1 MKHINKY
8 LVIIILLFVSCKSTK
23 TTKDNDLD
31 VFKTE
36 INKSA
41 KVIELDRVEF
51 SFDEITIVSANPN
64 KETTITDSKGVT
76 KTFKNIKSVTIKRQ
90 KESKESHKEDE
101 KKDIDKVLIDRSKI
115 KETTESISDAVQYK
129 WILISIASIVLFI
142 LVGYLV
148 FKFKR

>member
-1 MKHINKY
+1 MGKINKY
-8 LVIIILLFVSCKSTK
+8 LVIIILLLVSCKSTK

-36 INKSA
+36 IDKST

-90 KESKESHKEDE
+90 KESKETRKEDE
-101 KKDIDKVLIDRSKI
+101 KKDVDKVLIDKSKI

-142 LVGYLV
+142 LIGYLV

>member
-8 LVIIILLFVSCKSTK
+8 LVIIILVFVSCKSTK

-36 INKSA
+36 IDKST
-41 KVIELDRVEF
+41 KVIELGRVEF

-64 KETTITDSKGVT
+64 KETTITDSKGTT
-76 KTFKNIKSVTIKRQ
+76 KTFKNIKSVTIKKQ

-101 KKDIDKVLIDRSKI
+101 KKDIDKFLIDRSKI